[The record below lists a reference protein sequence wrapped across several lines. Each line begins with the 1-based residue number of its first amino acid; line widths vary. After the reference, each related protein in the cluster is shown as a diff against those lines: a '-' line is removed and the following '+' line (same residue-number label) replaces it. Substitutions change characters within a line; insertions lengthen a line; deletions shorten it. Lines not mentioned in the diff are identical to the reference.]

1 MKEFYIAKI
10 EIYDIVREEAY
21 YTRFKK
27 GLNVVTSMDNHVGK
41 SSLLKSIYYAFGANV
56 EYDTA
61 WDKVSKLV
69 SVDFV
74 LDNNIYT
81 INRLN
86 NKFLIMDDRKN
97 ILLKTTHVSTDLAPY
112 LSKLFDMEIYLTN
125 KKNEVVLA
133 PPVYFFLP
141 YYIDQDHGW
150 GSEPFSSFMYL
161 TQYTKRERLK
171 SLYYHL
177 NLYNNETIALTREIE
192 SLKNEKL
199 NYTESNTKFEDLSEF
214 INEVI
219 HVEEIAN
226 KEEMEVELKLLK
238 EDVIKK
244 LEKLEDI
251 KLHIEQLKITMST
264 LEYNLDII
272 EQESNR
278 REESVEIKCPECGYE
293 KCTVYNY
300 KNKDIVV
307 DEYAELN
314 TEFSITEL
322 KGMISK
328 TQEDIDIETH
338 IYIEL
343 YNEISEKQKRVKNQD
358 LFINYINALGIGQ
371 VKNKFE
377 ERISSN
383 SKKIENLDSEIK
395 KEEKEL
401 DRKQNPKKLNKK
413 YKNEVINFL
422 MELKAW
428 DNRAS
433 DKITLLR
440 PYKGQGNLAVKSI
453 IASYLALYKV
463 MEIYAQNTIKFS
475 FIVDSPR
482 SKEASESSSA
492 EILSKISNI
501 SNLNQIIVATVDYD
515 KYNSG
520 VSKKVNKI
528 FLKKSKHLL
537 SKEKYEELANE
548 ELITLMQSIE

>member
-10 EIYDIVREEAY
+10 EIYDVVRKEAY
-21 YTRFKK
+21 YTSFKE
-27 GLNVVTSMDNHVGK
+27 GLNVVTSKDNHVGK
-41 SSLLKSIYYAFGANV
+41 SSLLKSIYYAFGANMS
-56 EYDTA
+56 YDTA
-61 WDKVSKLV
+61 WDIASKLV

-74 LDNNIYT
+74 IDSNLYT

-86 NKFLIMDDRKN
+86 NKFLIMDDKKN
-97 ILLKTTHVSTDLAPY
+97 VLLKTTEVSTDLAPY

-125 KKNEVVLA
+125 KESKVVLA

-141 YYIDQDHGW
+141 YYIDQDLGW
-150 GSEPFSSFMYL
+150 GSEPFSSFMNL
-161 TQYTKRERLK
+161 TQYKKTERLK

-177 NLYNNETIALTREIE
+177 NLYNNETIALTKEIE

-199 NYTESNTKFEDLSEF
+199 NYTESNTKIEDLKEF

-219 HVEEIAN
+219 HIGEISN
-226 KEEMEVELKLLK
+226 KKEMEVELELLK
-238 EDVIKK
+238 EDIINK

-264 LEYNLDII
+264 LEYNLDIL
-272 EQESNR
+272 ELESNR
-278 REESVEIKCPECGYE
+278 KEDSVEIKCPECGYE

-300 KNKDIVV
+300 KNKNIVV

-322 KGMISK
+322 KKMISK
-328 TQEDIDIETH
+328 IQEDININTN

-343 YNEISEKQKRVKNQD
+343 YNEISEKQQKVQNQD
-358 LFINYINALGIGQ
+358 LFINYINSLGIGQ
-371 VKNKFE
+371 VKSKFE

-383 SKKIENLDSEIK
+383 SKRIENLDLEMK

-401 DRKQNPKKLNKK
+401 KRKQNPKKLNER
-413 YKNEVINFL
+413 YKNEVVNFL
-422 MELKAW
+422 VELKAW

-433 DKITLLR
+433 DKITLLK

-463 MEIYAQNTIKFS
+463 MEIYAPNTIKFS

-492 EILSKISNI
+492 EILSKISTI
-501 SNLNQIIVATVDYD
+501 SNLNQVIIATVDYD

-520 VSKKVNKI
+520 VSRKINRI
-528 FLKKSKHLL
+528 FLENPKHLL
-537 SKEKYEELANE
+537 TKEKYVELNNE
-548 ELITLMQSIE
+548 ELILLVQSIE